1 LFVLHNKRVQR
12 KLSAI
17 AVIAIMLGI
26 LAPIPWHAAYAV
38 PSLSDTYLRM
48 NRMKASQATDFR
60 LVFKPATAVAANG
73 KVKITFPAGFTVNAT
88 QTASS
93 ATCAAESG
101 AAAMP
106 GVSGPTSSGQTI
118 SVTTTAGLSAAT
130 LYCVDL
136 TSVTAV
142 TNHATPGGYV
152 PTVFTTT
159 SGDVTIDSK
168 TIGLRVISD
177 DQIVV
182 TAVVPPTFDFA
193 LSGNTDAFTASLD
206 PTAVRTT
213 TGRTITISTNAAK
226 GWIAWVKDS
235 NQGLTSASASYTI
248 PTAGTINATP
258 NTLSAGTEGYVLD
271 VNLTTDSGNGTPSI
285 AGEYNGVAASSGG
298 TLSGTFQVMASSTG
312 TALGD
317 VLTLIEYAAINGE
330 TKAGDD
336 YTDTLT
342 VVGAGYF

>member
-1 LFVLHNKRVQR
+1 MRKHFRNRLSVLAAV
-12 KLSAI
+12 AI
-17 AVIAIMLGI
+17 VVGVI
-26 LAPIPWHAAYAV
+26 APIPWHAAFAV

-60 LVFKPATAVAANG
+60 LVFKPASAVAANG
-73 KVKITFPAGFTVNAT
+73 KVKVTFPSGFTVNGT

-101 AAAMP
+101 ATAMP
-106 GVSGPTSSGQTI
+106 GVTSPSASGQTI
-118 SVTTTAGLSAAT
+118 SVTTTAGLSGGT

-136 TSVTAV
+136 TSSSAV
-142 TNHATPGGYV
+142 TNHATPGPYV
-152 PTVFTTT
+152 PTIFTTT
-159 SGDVTIDSK
+159 SADVTIDSK
-168 TIGLRVISD
+168 TVGLRVISD

-213 TGRTITISTNAAK
+213 TGRTITISTNASK
-226 GWIAWVKDS
+226 GWIAWVRDT
-235 NQGLTSASASYTI
+235 NQGLTSASASSTI
-248 PTAGTINATP
+248 ATTGTINGSP
-258 NTLSAGTEGYVLD
+258 DTLSAGTEGYVLD
-271 VNLTTDSGNGTPSI
+271 VDLTTDSGNGTPTV
-285 AGEYNGVAASSGG
+285 AGEYNGVAANSGG
-298 TLSGTFQVMASSTG
+298 TLSGTYQVMASSTG

-317 VLTLIEYAAINGE
+317 VITLIEYAAINGQ

>member
-1 LFVLHNKRVQR
+1 MNKLLKRRISVVA
-12 KLSAI
+12 AI
-17 AVIAIMLGI
+17 AILLGVM
-26 LAPIPWHAAYAV
+26 APITWPVANAA
-38 PSLSDTYLRM
+38 SLSDTYLRM

-60 LVFKPATAVAANG
+60 LVFKPSTVVAANG
-73 KVKITFPAGFTVNAT
+73 KVKVTFPAGFTVNAT

-101 AAAMP
+101 ATAMP
-106 GVSGPTSSGQTI
+106 GVSAPSGSGQTI
-118 SVTTTAGLSAAT
+118 SITSTTGLTGGT

-136 TSVTAV
+136 TSVTSV

-159 SGDVTIDSK
+159 SGDVAIDTK
-168 TIGLRVISD
+168 TVGLRVIAD
-177 DQIVV
+177 DQIVI

-213 TGRTITISTNAAK
+213 TGRTVTISTNAAK

-235 NQGLTSASASYTI
+235 NQGLTSVSASNTI
-248 PTAGTINATP
+248 ATTGTVDGTP
-258 NTLSAGTEGYVLD
+258 STLAAGTEGYVLD
-271 VNLTTDSGNGTPSI
+271 VDLTTDSGNGTPSI
-285 AGEYNGVAASSGG
+285 AAEYNGVAANSGG
-298 TLSGTFQVMASSTG
+298 ALSGTFQPFASSTG

-317 VLTLIEYAAINGE
+317 VFTLIEYAAINGE
-330 TKAGDD
+330 TEAGDD

-342 VVGAGYF
+342 IVGAGYF